1 MKSFQEMD
9 LPELYTALV
18 AMDEHILIQAKFGID
33 DPECRKRREDIAGII
48 GARFPDV
55 PTEPFATIS

>member
-1 MKSFQEMD
+1 MKALEEMD

-33 DPECRKRREDIAGII
+33 DPECHKRREDIAAII
-48 GARFPDV
+48 GVRFPDV
-55 PTEPFATIS
+55 PTEAFATL